1 MENKTILIVDDEER
15 NIKLLKA
22 YLQAEKYN
30 ILGASRGEE
39 ALKMVND
46 FNPDLIL
53 LDVMMT
59 GIDGF
64 EVCKRLKQDD
74 KTQMIPVVMVTA
86 LREREDRIRALE
98 AGADDFLSKP
108 VDKTELLV
116 RVKSLLHVK
125 SYHDEL
131 LNSYKEIALKNEK
144 LKALEGFREGLTHMI
159 IHDLN
164 NPLAAI
170 LGNLEIIKLDSENLS
185 ETQLDRME
193 KCLNYCEYTRQLIKS
208 ILDVHRMEEGK
219 LQPVK
224 ELTNLTEMLAGLM
237 EQFIAR
243 AGMDHISLTFSN
255 SGEPPAVMIDPNLII
270 RVIANLLSN
279 AIRHT
284 PEGGEIEVTT
294 GFLAEKNSIAFSVKD
309 NGNGLAPEYHEK
321 IFDKFEQVDLKKS
334 GASVGIGGLGLTF
347 CKMAVEA
354 HGGEIWVES
363 EGNGKGCT
371 FCFTMPIYVSN
382 WNSKQV

>member
-1 MENKTILIVDDEER
+1 MAKKTVLIVDDEER

-22 YLQAEKYN
+22 YLMTNQYEVVE
-30 ILGASRGEE
+30 ASRGEE

-46 FNPDLIL
+46 FNPDMVL
-53 LDVMMT
+53 LDVMMP

-74 KTQMIPVVMVTA
+74 KTQMIPVIMVTA
-86 LREREDRIRALE
+86 LRGKEDRIRALE

-108 VDKTELLV
+108 VDRTELLV
-116 RVKSLLHVK
+116 RVKSLLRIK
-125 SYHDEL
+125 SYHDQL

-144 LKALEGFREGLTHMI
+144 LKELEGVRAGLTHMI

-164 NPLAAI
+164 NPLAVI
-170 LGNLEIIKLDSENLS
+170 LGNLEIIKLDNENLS
-185 ETQLDRME
+185 ETQIDMME
-193 KCLNYCEYTRQLIKS
+193 KCLNSCADTRQLIHS
-208 ILDVHRMEEGK
+208 LLDVHRMEEGK

-224 ELTNLTEMLAGLM
+224 ELTNVPEMLADLM

-243 AGMDHISLTFSN
+243 AKMNHIYLTFSN
-255 SGEPPAVMIDPNLII
+255 SGEIPSVMVDPNLIK

-279 AIRHT
+279 AIRYT
-284 PEGGEIEVTT
+284 PEGEEIEVTT

-309 NGNGLAPEYHEK
+309 NGNGLEPEYHQR
-321 IFDKFEQVDLKKS
+321 IFDKFEQVELKKS

-363 EGNGKGCT
+363 DGNAKGCT
-371 FCFTMPIYVSN
+371 FKFMIPV
-382 WNSKQV
+382 

>member
-1 MENKTILIVDDEER
+1 MAKKTVLIVDDEER

-22 YLQAEKYN
+22 YLMTNQYEVVE
-30 ILGASRGEE
+30 ASRGEE

-53 LDVMMT
+53 LDVMMP

-108 VDKTELLV
+108 VDRTELLG
-116 RVKSLLHVK
+116 RVKSLLRIK

-131 LNSYKEIALKNEK
+131 LKSYKEIALKNEK
-144 LKALEGFREGLTHMI
+144 LKELERIKEGLTHMI

-164 NPLAAI
+164 NPLSAI
-170 LGNLEIIKLDSENLS
+170 YGNLEMIKVENQNLS
-185 ETQLDRME
+185 ETEIDTMD
-193 KCLNYCEYTRQLIKS
+193 KCLAYSLDLRQMVQGL
-208 ILDVHRMEEGK
+208 LDVHRMEEGK

-224 ELTNLTEMLAGLM
+224 ELTNVTEMLADLM

-243 AGMDHISLTFSN
+243 AKMDHISLTFSN
-255 SGEPPAVMIDPNLII
+255 SREVPSVMVDPNLIK

-284 PEGGEIEVTT
+284 PEGGGIEVTT
-294 GFLAEKNSIAFSVKD
+294 DFLAEKNSIAFSVKD
-309 NGNGLAPEYHEK
+309 NGNGLEPEYHQR
-321 IFDKFEQVDLKKS
+321 IFDKFEQVELKKS

-363 EGNGKGCT
+363 DGNAKGCT
-371 FCFTMPIYVSN
+371 FKFMIPA
-382 WNSKQV
+382 